1 MRGLLSVFVLT
12 LPLWLFSQPVMA
24 QSTAVTPEN
33 SNNSS
38 SVTRDSHQDW
48 QSLCELREE
57 KTICQISQTLKKEN
71 DGQVSFAMRITLS
84 KQDNKIFMEVVL
96 PLGLDLPAG
105 IAFQVDEGNEIN
117 LPFATCV
124 AQGCAAGVVTEEAF
138 LNQLRKGTIMR
149 VAFRPF
155 AQTQTSLLNVS
166 LSGFT
171 SAMKVLS
178 D

>member
-1 MRGLLSVFVLT
+1 MRHFLSIFILT
-12 LPLWLFSQPVMA
+12 FPLWLSPQAVMA
-24 QSTAVTPEN
+24 QSTAVTSEN
-33 SNNSS
+33 SNNNS
-38 SVTRDSHQDW
+38 SVTRNIHQDW
-48 QSLCELREE
+48 QSICELREE
-57 KTICQISQTLKKEN
+57 KTICQISQTLQREQ
-71 DGQVSFAMRITLS
+71 DGQASFAMRITLS

>member
-1 MRGLLSVFVLT
+1 MRRFLFVFILT
-12 LPLWLFSQPVMA
+12 FPLWLSPQTVMA
-24 QSTAVTPEN
+24 QSTSDT
-33 SNNSS
+33 SGSGI
-38 SVTRDSHQDW
+38 SHQDW

-57 KTICQISQTLKKEN
+57 KTICQISQTLQREQ
-71 DGQVSFAMRITLS
+71 DGQVSFAMRISLT

-96 PLGLDLPAG
+96 PLGLDLPGG
-105 IAFQVDEGNEIN
+105 IALRVDEGNEIN